1 MRQAS
6 RRKLVSLCPFGAAN
20 EEPYMTDIHLPTYM
34 VLFLLHFMNPSFPS
48 NHSDLFLK
56 LLRIVIN

>member
-6 RRKLVSLCPFGAAN
+6 RRRHVSLCPFGAAN
-20 EEPYMTDIHLPTYM
+20 KEPYMPDISLPTYM
-34 VLFLLHFMNPSFPS
+34 VLFLLFYE
-48 NHSDLFLK
+48 SDLFLK